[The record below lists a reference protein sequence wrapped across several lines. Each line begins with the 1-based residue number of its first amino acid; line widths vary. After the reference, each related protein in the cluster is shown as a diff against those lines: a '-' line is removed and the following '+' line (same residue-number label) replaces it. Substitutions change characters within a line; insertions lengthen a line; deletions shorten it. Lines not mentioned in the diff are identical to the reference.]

1 MKRFLTVTRFLVQ
14 PLLSLAV
21 FLSSVPCAN
30 AQEKTEPNQVDAA
43 KKVEQP
49 RENRI
54 DWTTKI
60 FQLKHIDPVAL
71 RNVLAAFRGVAMPER
86 DLKVL
91 SWTGPKELVPAVEET
106 VRRLDVPPPA
116 VPSVELTFYL
126 LAGSKKGPAGEPLPA
141 DLEGVAKQLKSIFGL
156 NQVSLLETTF
166 IRARD
171 GSQGR
176 TEGVIREGRDGDAP
190 TTYTLSFSP
199 VSITRDERG
208 AIVRLS
214 HLGVLLRVPVTTT
227 LGRSSQGPAVTN
239 TQYHDASLNT
249 DLELREGQ
257 KVVVGK
263 ATVDGS
269 ADTLFLVATARV
281 VD

>member
-1 MKRFLTVTRFLVQ
+1 MKWLVTVTRTFVAA
-14 PLLSLAV
+14 LLSLFVLVSTDSRAT
-21 FLSSVPCAN
+21 
-30 AQEKTEPNQVDAA
+30 AQEKAESKRPDAP
-43 KKVEQP
+43 KKAEQAQED
-49 RENRI
+49 RR

-71 RNVLAAFRGVAMPER
+71 RNVLSTFRGAAVPDR

-91 SWTGPKELVPAVEET
+91 SWTGPKELAPAVEEA

-116 VPSVELTFYL
+116 VPNVELTFYL
-126 LAGSKKGPAGEPLPA
+126 LAGSRKGTGGEPLPD
-141 DLEGVAKQLKSIFGL
+141 DLEGVAKQLKGIFRL
-156 NQVSLLETTF
+156 SQVSLLETTF

-171 GSQGR
+171 GSSGK
-176 TEGVIREGRDGDAP
+176 TEGVIRSGQDGDAP
-190 TTYTLSFSP
+190 TTYTLSFYP
-199 VSITRDERG
+199 ASISRDERG

-227 LGRSSQGPAVTN
+227 LLDSSHKAV
-239 TQYHDASLNT
+239 QYHDASLNT
-249 DLELREGQ
+249 DIELREGQ

-269 ADTLFLVATARV
+269 ADTLFLVATAKV